1 MLEEFL
7 VLVYECFYENLSV
20 LWDGEVTLENL
31 CAELCQEL
39 LTMNNIVNIF
49 IILAC
54 FSY

>member
-1 MLEEFL
+1 MLKEFL
-7 VLVYECFYENLSV
+7 VLVYEGFYEDLSV
-20 LWDGEVTLENL
+20 LRDWEVALENL